1 MVKRYNYVIEET
13 NSLPYSTEYNYFRAR
28 YTDFCGVVNWDKL
41 VPLEEATICSTQQ
54 EAADLLL
61 WAIRTCDAAE
71 HLEIKRLPYTQ
82 KTFRSLTHKEL
93 DLLTSAY
100 IVAAGCKNR
109 VISRKFISKNKTETI
124 IEYVNEDEKNVIKTR
139 LQAFN
144 TKMVNLYSSRDCTS
158 VVYLSKV
165 EELENNQLAFVIS
178 ENTDFE
184 YRNGTIHNMLVNN
197 VFPYLYSNILSEANF
212 INDIALF
219 KDEFYKRKQYSKITK
234 EEKQEQQEQELTGK
248 RKYNLPKYI
257 TWDIRNTA
265 LNNCIWF
272 NVVLKKDGKITSTK
286 TKTVKAAMDAVAEN
300 RVAEKIW
307 TQAQANE
314 YLATYTPDYELG
326 WTVEKAKETAKLGPR
341 EHRIKDQV
349 SEKEERIEEVNN
361 TKNDKVEMDS
371 LSETKTG
378 VAPKSKRLYNL
389 PKYVCYDKAE
399 SRNRERT
406 VFQTSLKVGDKI
418 YKNNLYTVKDAVID
432 VASKMLKHTD
442 IWSLDTISE
451 YLKTYDP
458 EMENGTFIP
467 SDTPKSPSVIKRDK
481 NKNIRLLKERINAEL
496 KNVFTFAKNNGIN
509 ININLD

>member
-1 MVKRYNYVIEET
+1 MAKRYNYVIEELDAA
-13 NSLPYSTEYNYFRAR
+13 SHYSGNNYFRSR
-28 YTDFCGVVNWDKL
+28 YTDFCGVTNWDEF
-41 VPLEEATICSTQQ
+41 VSLEEATICSTQE
-54 EAADLLL
+54 EAEKLLL
-61 WAIRTCDAAE
+61 YAARTGNPIGE
-71 HLEIKRLPYTQ
+71 VMIKRLPYTQ
-82 KTFRSLTHKEL
+82 KTFRELTYKEL
-93 DLLTSAY
+93 DLFTSAY

-109 VISRKFISKNKTETI
+109 VISRKFISKTKTETI
-124 IEYVNEDEKNVIKTR
+124 VEYVNADERDTIRDKLR
-139 LQAFN
+139 AFN
-144 TKMVNLYSSRDCTS
+144 LKMPELCSFINRHTA
-158 VVYLSKV
+158 VYLSRV
-165 EELENNQLAFVIS
+165 EELENNQLLIIVSA
-178 ENTDFE
+178 NTNLT
-184 YRNGTIHNMLVNN
+184 YRTGAIRDILVNK
-197 VFPYLYSNILSEANF
+197 VFPYLCDKTMFQNEF
-212 INDIALF
+212 INDAVTF
-219 KDEFYKRKQYSKITK
+219 REESYKEKQYSKIVK
-234 EEKQEQQEQELTGK
+234 EEKQEHVLSSK

-272 NVVLKKDGKITSTK
+272 NVVLKKNGKATSTK
-286 TKTVKAAMDAVAEN
+286 TKTVKAAMEAVAAN

-307 TQAQANE
+307 TQTQANE

-349 SEKEERIEEVNN
+349 NEEKIVEEMN
-361 TKNDKVEMDS
+361 TT
-371 LSETKTG
+371 SETKAG

-432 VASKMLKHTD
+432 VVGKMLKHTD
-442 IWSLDTISE
+442 IWSLDAISE

-481 NKNIRLLKERINAEL
+481 NKNIILLKERINAEL